1 MNKIM
6 LVSIISVAVVVI
18 AIFIFLFATGI
29 IVTDHSAERGFE
41 NSVVWQ
47 GHTYT
52 PYSYQGRYHEGKTI
66 AKTTDGLHI
75 NEVKEDPTHTFI
87 VLRSF
92 TDQWLLVREDYEIPT
107 NGESI
112 FPPKQ

>member
-1 MNKIM
+1 MNKKLLIG
-6 LVSIISVAVVVI
+6 IISVVIVVI
-18 AIFIFLFATGI
+18 TIFIFLFATGI

-41 NSVVWQ
+41 NSVIWQ
-47 GHTYT
+47 GHTYV
-52 PYSYQGRYHEGKTI
+52 PYSYQGEYQEGKTI
-66 AKTTDGLHI
+66 AKTADGLRI

-107 NGESI
+107 NSESI